1 MTSYTLRTGSPDRTG
16 TDAVVVGLVAT
27 KKGPRVTPEAA
38 GVADAYGRKFGPML
52 SMLGFEA
59 KRDQVVAVPTAG
71 TLKAPVLVLVGLGE
85 PGPTEKGSD
94 SAGVSAAEVRRAA
107 GNAARAV
114 KNAASVALCLPSDG
128 PEHVA
133 AALEGYLLGGYRFDA
148 YRSDADDDAPSEVV
162 VLSPGARRQEQQDAF
177 ERAQVVVRAVASAR
191 DWVNT
196 PPGDLVP
203 PVFADAIVERVGEAG
218 KAAPAKGRSSSRTPR
233 VSVEVLDEKALA
245 DKGCGGLIGVGQGS
259 VNPPRLVR
267 MSYEPEGATRHLV
280 LVGKGITFDS
290 GGLSLKP
297 GASMGTM
304 KMDMAGAAVV
314 SNAITAV
321 ATLGLPVRVT
331 AYAALAENMPSGS
344 AQRPG
349 DVITIYGGRTV
360 EVLNTD
366 AEGRLVLADALVH
379 AVEDAPDRIVDVA
392 TLTGACMVALGDRVS
407 GLFGNDDDL
416 VGDLLEAADRAGE
429 LLWHMPIPDEMGEKV
444 RGNSKI
450 ADLAQH
456 NSERWGG
463 ASYAAAFLREFV
475 GDVPWAHLDIA
486 GPAFNERPAYG
497 YVTPGGTGVAVA
509 TLVELAA
516 SMSAEG

>member
-1 MTSYTLRTGSPDRTG
+1 VTTYTLRTGSPERTG

-27 KKGPRVTPEAA
+27 RKGPRVVADA
-38 GVADAYGRKFGPML
+38 QGVAEAYGRKFGPML
-52 SMLGFEA
+52 SLLGFEA
-59 KRDQVVAVPTAG
+59 KRDQVVAVPTGG
-71 TLKAPVLVLVGLGE
+71 TIKAPVLVLVGLGE
-85 PGPTEKGSD
+85 ADGSTD
-94 SAGVSAAEVRRAA
+94 GSGVEASEVRRAA

-114 KNAASVALCLPSDG
+114 KNAASVALCLPADG
-128 PEHVA
+128 PEHVR
-133 AALEGYLLGGYRFDA
+133 AALEGYLLGAYRFDD
-148 YRSDADDDAPSEVV
+148 YRTTSSDDVPSEVV

-177 ERAQVVVRAVASAR
+177 ARAEVLVRAVSRTR

-203 PVFADAIVERVGEAG
+203 ARFAEASLERAAAAG
-218 KAAPAKGRSSSRTPR
+218 TAAPAKGRSTSRSPK
-233 VSVEVLDEKALA
+233 VAVEVFDEDALRE
-245 DKGCGGLIGVGQGS
+245 KGCGGLIAVGQGS
-259 VNPPRLVR
+259 VSPPRLVR
-267 MSYEPEGATRHLV
+267 LTYSPAGATAHLA

-297 GASMGTM
+297 AGSMGTM
-304 KMDMAGAAVV
+304 KMDMAGAAAVV
-314 SNAITAV
+314 NAITAI
-321 ATLGLPVRVT
+321 ASLDLPVKVT

-379 AVEDAPDRIVDVA
+379 AVEDAPDAIVDVA

-407 GLFGNDDDL
+407 GLFGNDDAL
-416 VGDLLEAADRAGE
+416 VARVSEAAGEAGE
-429 LLWHMPIPDEMGEKV
+429 QLWHMPIPDEMTEKV

-463 ASYAAAFLREFV
+463 ASYAAAFLKEFV
-475 GDVPWAHLDIA
+475 GETPWVHLDIA
-486 GPAFNERPAYG
+486 GPAYNERPAYG
-497 YVTPGGTGVAVA
+497 HVTPGGTGVAVT
-509 TLVELAA
+509 TLVELA
-516 SMSAEG
+516 SALSG

>member
-1 MTSYTLRTGSPDRTG
+1 MTTYTLRTGSPERTG
-16 TDAVVVGLVAT
+16 TDAVVVGLVST
-27 KKGPRVTPEAA
+27 RKGPRVVADA
-38 GVADAYGRKFGPML
+38 QGVADAYGRRFGPML
-52 SMLGFEA
+52 SLLGFEA
-59 KRDQVVAVPTAG
+59 KRDQVVAVPTGG
-71 TLKAPVLVLVGLGE
+71 TIKAPVLVLVGLGDAE
-85 PGPTEKGSD
+85 SGTDGSE
-94 SAGVSAAEVRRAA
+94 VSPAEVRRAA

-114 KNAASVALCLPSDG
+114 KNAASVALALPADG
-128 PEHVA
+128 PDHVR
-133 AALEGYLLGGYRFDA
+133 AALEGYLLGAYRFDT
-148 YRSDADDDAPSEVV
+148 YLTKRSDDVPGEIV
-162 VLSPGARRQEQQDAF
+162 VLSAGARRQEQQDAF
-177 ERAQVVVRAVASAR
+177 ARAQVLARAVASAR

-203 PVFADAIVERVGEAG
+203 AAFAEEISRRAGEAG
-218 KAAPAKGRSSSRTPR
+218 KAAPAKGRSTSRSGK
-233 VSVEVLDEKALA
+233 VAVEVFDEEALRE
-245 DKGCGGLIGVGQGS
+245 KGCGGLIGVGQGS
-259 VNPPRLVR
+259 VSPPRLVR
-267 MSYEPEGATRHLV
+267 LSYSPAGATAHLA

-297 GASMGTM
+297 ATSMGTM
-304 KMDMAGAAVV
+304 KMDMAGAAAVV
-314 SNAITAV
+314 NAITAI
-321 ATLGLPVRVT
+321 ASLDLPVKVT

-379 AVEDAPDRIVDVA
+379 AVEDEPDCIVDVA

-416 VGDLLEAADRAGE
+416 VARVSESAVAAGE
-429 LLWHMPIPDEMGEKV
+429 QLWHMPIPEEMGEKV

-475 GDVPWAHLDIA
+475 GETPWVHLDIA

-497 YVTPGGTGVAVA
+497 HVTAGGTGVAVT

-516 SMSAEG
+516 AMAGSD